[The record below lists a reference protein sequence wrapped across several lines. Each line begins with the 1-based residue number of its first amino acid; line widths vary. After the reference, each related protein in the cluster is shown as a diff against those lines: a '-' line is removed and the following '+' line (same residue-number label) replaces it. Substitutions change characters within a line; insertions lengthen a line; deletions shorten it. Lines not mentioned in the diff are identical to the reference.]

1 MLCVASIV
9 HGIIA
14 TFGGA
19 FQCTPV
25 FYLWDRSIPG
35 GYCMNFIAFAM
46 FTAIFNIVIDVLI
59 LALPVPIVWQ
69 LHLETSK
76 KIGVLGL
83 FMLGGL

>member
-1 MLCVASIV
+1 
-9 HGIIA
+9 
-14 TFGGA
+14 
-19 FQCTPV
+19 
-25 FYLWDRSIPG
+25 
-35 GYCMNFIAFAM
+35 MNFIAFAM